1 NELLHTGTGGTTP
14 PPTGKKFENTDDYQ
28 IRDNAT
34 VDSPLAVTGVTGNA
48 PSNLAV
54 TVDVRHTYRGDVRL
68 ELVAPDGTAFLLKDY
83 NSNDSAD
90 NIQGTFTV
98 NASGESADGT
108 WKLRATDN
116 WTNDTGYI
124 NAWSLQF

>member
-1 NELLHTGTGGTTP
+1 
-14 PPTGKKFENTDDYQ
+14 
-28 IRDNAT
+28 
-34 VDSPLAVTGVTGNA
+34 
-48 PSNLAV
+48 
-54 TVDVRHTYRGDVRL
+54 
-68 ELVAPDGTAFLLKDY
+68 
-83 NSNDSAD
+83 DSAD